1 MYINLIYSSAE
12 THVASHYIILQL
24 TKLRVYWSTD
34 KVLLVEQL
42 SLPIDTANVIMQHT
56 NLVPIKS
63 NYASSP
69 AAHILDRLGF
79 LAPKTFLF
87 KFLSFLLVK
96 QGFLVN

>member
-1 MYINLIYSSAE
+1 MYINLIYPSAE

-24 TKLRVYWSTD
+24 TKMRVYQSTG

-42 SLPIDTANVIMQHT
+42 SLPVDTANVIMQHT

-69 AAHILDRLGF
+69 AGHSLDRLGF
-79 LAPKTFLF
+79 LAPRTFLF
-87 KFLSFLLVK
+87 KFLSFLLVR
-96 QGFLVN
+96 QGF